1 MQSMGFSLLGQQSK
15 AEKGRESIKWW
26 EQAVAAMV
34 SMFES
39 S

>member
-1 MQSMGFSLLGQQSK
+1 MQSMGFSLLGQQGK

-26 EQAVAAMV
+26 ELVVAAMV
-34 SMFES
+34 SVFVS